1 MGKSVVEDT
10 GGRWVECD
18 EGGREGGG
26 EARASVLRAM
36 TEDAKQRI
44 GQ

>member
-1 MGKSVVEDT
+1 MGKSAVEDT
-10 GGRWVECD
+10 GGRWVGCD

-26 EARASVLRAM
+26 EARASALRAM